1 MFTSYTNLFFSNIK
15 LKAISKENWFKQFI
29 KKICISMNFGVNL
42 VKAKKTSALNKVNI
56 STIKQYFPL
65 N

>member
-1 MFTSYTNLFFSNIK
+1 
-15 LKAISKENWFKQFI
+15 
-29 KKICISMNFGVNL
+29 MNFGVNL